1 MAAQLGSRV
10 VTDVYRR
17 ELIRLRDAATA
28 QVAGLWAG
36 VDPSDIDVTL
46 GPIIGAAGFIITAA
60 QAQAAAMAG
69 VYLSAYMTSELGV
82 VTDIPVPV
90 AQYAGVTQDG
100 RPVSEPLGLAGI
112 AMKLAVIAG
121 ATSAGVSAAGLA
133 RVVRVARTETMSA
146 ARTAQR
152 DVMAG
157 DDRVNGY
164 YRAASG
170 DPCAACMGLAGTQ
183 FRDDEVFPIHGACRC
198 TAEPLLAGVPDN
210 HRPQDGKAIYALP
223 LLIRIVVNIPHD
235 VKACPFSLPQVR
247 SHVPADLAG
256 ARDEDASPSLSRSLG
271 QSEDATDQGSP
282 AEEESEI

>member
-1 MAAQLGSRV
+1 
-10 VTDVYRR
+10 
-17 ELIRLRDAATA
+17 
-28 QVAGLWAG
+28 
-36 VDPSDIDVTL
+36 
-46 GPIIGAAGFIITAA
+46 
-60 QAQAAAMAG
+60 MAG

-152 DVMAG
+152 DFMAE

-164 YRAASG
+164 YRQASG
-170 DPCAACMGLAGTQ
+170 HPCAACMGIAGTQ
-183 FRDDEVFPIHGACRC
+183 FRDDEVFPIHGACQC
-198 TAEPLLAGVPDN
+198 TAEPLLVGLPDN
-210 HRPQDGKAIYALP
+210 HRPQDGKAIIDDMGPDRANAAYGDRVGAL
-223 LLIRIVVNIPHD
+223 ND
-235 VKACPFSLPQVR
+235 GTA
-247 SHVPADLAG
+247 
-256 ARDEDASPSLSRSLG
+256 SLSDMATIR
-271 QSEDATDQGSP
+271 DANQWGAGLFESP
-282 AEEESEI
+282 VASITG